1 VVTQARAFL
10 VLLASCSLL
19 FVAGSAAAQGPQL
32 IGRAAE
38 GIGVVPSASGR
49 AAVVG
54 IASDMRGTSTNLYV
68 WRQGVSGLRSI
79 ARRVSGDL
87 PELGVNSTGSS
98 VVYLCGSAIC
108 VWQQGRPLRRLP
120 VPCGRSGQPA
130 HPSGGY
136 VSADLSVAL
145 IQCEGPAHEPAAGLL
160 VQLGAQ
166 NVVVTR
172 RQEGMM
178 RGLSDDGRTAVFW
191 RSHRTYV
198 YSAGRT
204 SQVPEMGFP
213 LAVSHNARYLV
224 GRVASLESGLAP
236 AELVV
241 LEEHP
246 QFLIYDRATGQSRR
260 WTPPADPA
268 RPHYSISDE
277 PQTISNAGDLLV
289 NSEGDFP
296 ATDACGGQC
305 TISLSHRSGEAAP
318 LVTVGNSTG
327 HVGALGLSA
336 DGSALTYYET
346 DCASRGGCSTSIW
359 QQLFSATGTAARRA
373 VQRSTP
379 RQALSFSAHR

>member
-10 VLLASCSLL
+10 ALLASCSLL

-32 IGRAAE
+32 IGRASE
-38 GIGVVPSASGR
+38 GIGAVPSATGQ
-49 AAVVG
+49 AAVLG
-54 IASDMRGTSTNLYV
+54 IASDVRGTSTKLYV
-68 WRQGVSGLRSI
+68 WRRGVSGLRSI
-79 ARRVSGDL
+79 ARRASGDL

-130 HPSGGY
+130 HPTGGY

-145 IQCEGPAHEPAAGLL
+145 IQCEGPAHESAAGLL

-166 NVVVTR
+166 HPAVTA
-172 RQEGMM
+172 QLKGTM

-204 SQVPEMGFP
+204 SQVSEMGFP

-236 AELVV
+236 AEIVA

-246 QFLIYDRATGQSRR
+246 QLLIYDRATGQSRR
-260 WTPPADPA
+260 WTPPDDPA

-277 PQTISNAGDLLV
+277 PQAISNAGNLLV
-289 NSEGDFP
+289 NSEGSFP
-296 ATDACGGQC
+296 ATAACAGQC
-305 TISLSHRSGEAAP
+305 TISLSHHSGEAVP
-318 LVTVGNSTG
+318 LVTVGNTTAR
-327 HVGALGLSA
+327 VGALGLSA
-336 DGSALTYYET
+336 DGSTLTYYET
-346 DCASRGGCSTSIW
+346 NCAPNDGCAMSIW
-359 QQLFSATGTAARRA
+359 QQWFSKSDLG
-373 VQRSTP
+373 S
-379 RQALSFSAHR
+379 